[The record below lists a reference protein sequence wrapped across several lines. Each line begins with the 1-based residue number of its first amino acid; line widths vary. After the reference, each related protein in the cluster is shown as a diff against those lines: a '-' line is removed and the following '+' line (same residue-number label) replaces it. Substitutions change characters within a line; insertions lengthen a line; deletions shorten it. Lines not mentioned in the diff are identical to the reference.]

1 MNDQNMRLSVIAYY
15 LSKYDLQAIDKLGYK
30 SRAEAL
36 KDVSMKLG
44 NGNNYLK
51 LRRDEFDVLTGS
63 HRRGYANR
71 KPSRGVLELHSQL
84 KEIPFSDFT
93 DIVSQFIC
101 PTAPVLSRDAQKNIL
116 EVDTRFSDLEIEAII
131 NAKDPT
137 STILLRQTEQKSRVY
152 NHSIIDNL
160 KKLYQYRCQIC
171 GYSSKEYGISIVEAH
186 HLLSFAE
193 AKNNDSDNIIIL
205 CPNHHR
211 LIHRAVP
218 VFERQ
223 RRTFVFPNGLELQV
237 ELNLHLQ

>member
-15 LSKYDLQAIDKLGYK
+15 LSKYDLQAISKLGYK
-30 SRAEAL
+30 NRADAL
-36 KDVSMKLG
+36 KNISTKLG

-71 KPSRGVLELHSQL
+71 EPVRSVIELHNQL
-84 KEIPFSDFT
+84 KDISFLDFT
-93 DIVSQFIC
+93 DIVIQLINPS
-101 PTAPVLSRDAQKNIL
+101 APVLNCDTQENIL

-131 NAKDPT
+131 NAKDTT
-137 STILLRQTEQKSRVY
+137 SAIILRQTEQKRRVY

-171 GYSSKEYGISIVEAH
+171 GYSSKEYGTSIVEAH
-186 HLLSFAE
+186 HLLSFSE
-193 AKNNDSDNIIIL
+193 AQNNDSDNIIIL

-211 LIHRAVP
+211 LIHHAVP
-218 VFERQ
+218 VFDRQ
-223 RRTFVFPNGLELQV
+223 RKTFVFPNGLELQV
-237 ELNLHLQ
+237 ELNLHL